1 MLPKQ
6 THTLVF

>member
-6 THTLVF
+6 